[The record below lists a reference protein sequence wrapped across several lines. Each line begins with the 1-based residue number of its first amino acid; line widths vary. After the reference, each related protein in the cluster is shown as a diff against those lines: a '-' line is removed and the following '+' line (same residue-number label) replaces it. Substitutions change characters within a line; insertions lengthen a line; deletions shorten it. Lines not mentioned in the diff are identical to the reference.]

1 MSAELENL
9 ILEAEDILAHQDTP
23 FRPVVLLRMVLRLAK
38 EVQRI
43 DSAQRAA
50 DSHPA
55 AKEGVQRSRA
65 RAKPKGHT
73 GHTG

>member
-1 MSAELENL
+1 MSGVDNIIA
-9 ILEAEDILAHQDTP
+9 EAEDILAHQDRP

-43 DSAQRAA
+43 DSAHRAA
-50 DSHPA
+50 DSVPA

-65 RAKPKGHT
+65 RAKPTRHSGDA
-73 GHTG
+73 G